1 MRTLPWPVEQPTL
14 QAAGVRLRP
23 WRVEDAPA
31 VHAACQDPDIQR
43 WTTVPVPYGPDA
55 AEALVREVAPRQWR
69 ARTGALFAVT
79 SAEDGDDA
87 GGGSAGGGSTG
98 GGSAGGGSAGDGGH
112 DVLASC
118 GLVFVDAEERVA
130 EVGYWAAPWAR
141 GRGVVRRAV
150 QLLAAWAT
158 TEGGL
163 DRLELYVDV
172 DNLPSRALARA
183 VGAEEEGVLRRKV
196 LHRGQR
202 RDVVLYAL
210 LA

>member
-1 MRTLPWPVEQPTL
+1 MRMLPWPAEQPTL
-14 QAAGVRLRP
+14 QAAGVQLRP
-23 WRVEDAPA
+23 WRVKDVPA
-31 VHAACQDPDIQR
+31 VHAACQDSDIQR
-43 WTTVPVPYGPDA
+43 WTTVPVPYGPDD
-55 AEALVREVAPRQWR
+55 AEALVLEVAPRQWQ
-69 ARTGALFAVT
+69 AHTGALFAVT
-79 SAEDGDDA
+79 SAEGGDDA
-87 GGGSAGGGSTG
+87 GG
-98 GGSAGGGSAGDGGH
+98 GGH

-118 GLVFVDAEERVA
+118 GLVFVDADERVA

-141 GRGVVRRAV
+141 GRGVMRCAV

-163 DRLELYVDV
+163 DRLEFYVDV

-183 VGAEEEGVLRRKV
+183 VGAEEEGVLCKKA

-202 RDVVLYAL
+202 RDMVLYAL

>member
-1 MRTLPWPVEQPTL
+1 MSTLPWPAEQPSL

-55 AEALVREVAPRQWR
+55 ADALVREVAPQQWR
-69 ARTGALFAVT
+69 AHTGALFAVT

-87 GGGSAGGGSTG
+87 SSGID
-98 GGSAGGGSAGDGGH
+98 AGDGGH

-118 GLVFVDAEERVA
+118 GLVFVDAHERVA

-141 GRGVVRRAV
+141 GHGVMRRAV
-150 QLLAAWAT
+150 QLLTQWAT
-158 TEGGL
+158 TKGGL
-163 DRLELYVDV
+163 DRLEFYIDV
-172 DNLPSRALARA
+172 DNFPSRALARA
-183 VGAEEEGVLRRKV
+183 VGAEEEGVLRKKA

-202 RDVVLYAL
+202 RDMALYAL